1 MVNTRI
7 GGSQGSSTGAPG
19 IPVSTQDP
27 RSHYDPATTG
37 YNPATGAAYAKPSA
51 KSKGRDCRAPPPL
64 SLKEK
69 SKTDIVVATRSDR
82 IWHTPNNVQRAEIE
96 EATAT
101 SGTGD
106 SSKSTTTEFSESSRR
121 KAKRIGASVQ
131 VSTSDLVVDESTFA
145 ME

>member
-51 KSKGRDCRAPPPL
+51 KSK
-64 SLKEK
+64 
-69 SKTDIVVATRSDR
+69 ATRSDR
-82 IWHTPNNVQRAEIE
+82 IWHTPNTVQRAKIE

-106 SSKSTTTEFSESSRR
+106 SSKSTMTELSESSRR

-131 VSTSDLVVDESTFA
+131 PLKKYLNRQVGNRLEICIRSLRPTLLPVSS
-145 ME
+145 